1 VCCVSRCQG
10 PAKAHLAIFLQGERL
25 AEWVREHGGYVHEAL
40 ALSNATDCGSRRVF
54 NHPPCHLSLS
64 Q

>member
-1 VCCVSRCQG
+1 M
-10 PAKAHLAIFLQGERL
+10 PLQGERL

-40 ALSNATDCGSRRVF
+40 ALSNATDCGSRCMF
-54 NHPPCHLSLS
+54 SHPPRRFSPL